1 MTAVLIEKAVLDA
14 GLQPLPEEALERFQ
28 EYLALL
34 LKWNERLNL
43 TSVRQPEEILTRHFI
58 ECIFAAQKL
67 PADIPTLLDFGSGG
81 GFPGLPIALCRP
93 EIFVTLGE
101 SQSKKASFL
110 REVVRTLKLGNAD
123 VYQGRLEQLDWQF
136 QAVTLRAVDKMQNAC
151 RAAVKAVS
159 LGGYLVLLTT
169 ATSSP
174 ALIADM
180 SQLDWQPSL
189 SIPNSDQRCLLIGQK
204 P

>member
-1 MTAVLIEKAVLDA
+1 MTAAQIEKAVLEA
-14 GLQPLPEEALERFQ
+14 GLHSLGEETLSHFQ
-28 EYLALL
+28 EYLAIL

-43 TSVRQPEEILTRHFI
+43 TSVRQPEEILARHFI

-101 SQSKKASFL
+101 SQAKKVSFL
-110 REVVRTLKLGNAD
+110 REVIRSLRLGNVD
-123 VYQGRLEQLDWQF
+123 IYQGRLEKLDWQF
-136 QAVTLRAVDKMQNAC
+136 QAVTLRAVDKMQKAC
-151 RAAVKAVS
+151 RTAVQAVS
-159 LGGYLVLLTT
+159 SGGYLVLLTT

-180 SQLDWQPSL
+180 SQIEWQPAF
-189 SIPNSDQRCLLIGQK
+189 SIPDSDKRCLLIGRK